1 MYSPCIQKLPTGP
14 ILLVLHVPILHP
26 EAPGRADF
34 AGFTGAHLASRG
46 PRQGRFCWFYMCP
59 SCFSHSLSRQQAMQS
74 KARQGKAKQGKQQ
87 QQQEQEQ
94 QQKQQQQAAAAPA
107 SSSSKQQQAGSRQQQ
122 ENPARIPQES
132 SKNQPSTQTRLQL

>member
-1 MYSPCIQKLPTGP
+1 MHPDCTLRLPAGP
-14 ILLVLHVPILHP
+14 ILLVLHVLALHP

-34 AGFTGAHLASRG
+34 VGFTCTHLASRG
-46 PRQGRFCWFYMCP
+46 PRQGRFCWFYRCP

-74 KARQGKAKQGKQQ
+74 KARQGKAKQSKQQ